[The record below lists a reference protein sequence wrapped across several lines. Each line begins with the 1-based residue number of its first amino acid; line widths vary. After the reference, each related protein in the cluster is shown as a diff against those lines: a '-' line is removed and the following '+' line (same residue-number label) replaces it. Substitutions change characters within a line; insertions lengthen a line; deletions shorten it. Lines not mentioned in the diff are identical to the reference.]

1 MSLPA
6 SSEINTTN
14 FSFLVIF
21 PPKRACLNTCRFAG
35 VDSDKTETLE
45 RTDLNKTEQA
55 VVKKTRTAR
64 EMKARTVQS
73 RRISTPGSFPHLSAL
88 QELAK
93 SLRRSS
99 GGGGVLKAAAE
110 DEMSSPDASPTRVQ
124 RGDGDDA
131 DSIVFMEQGRQ
142 VYDSSR
148 ARVKVAAAKS
158 EEGDGS
164 KARPSTG
171 KSGSVRPRSA

>member
-1 MSLPA
+1 MSLP
-6 SSEINTTN
+6 EINATN

-73 RRISTPGSFPHLSAL
+73 SASAHPAHPLIRLRYRNSLS
-88 QELAK
+88 
-93 SLRRSS
+93 RFD
-99 GGGGVLKAAAE
+99 GHPAAA
-110 DEMSSPDASPTRVQ
+110 AC
-124 RGDGDDA
+124 
-131 DSIVFMEQGRQ
+131 
-142 VYDSSR
+142 
-148 ARVKVAAAKS
+148 
-158 EEGDGS
+158 
-164 KARPSTG
+164 
-171 KSGSVRPRSA
+171 